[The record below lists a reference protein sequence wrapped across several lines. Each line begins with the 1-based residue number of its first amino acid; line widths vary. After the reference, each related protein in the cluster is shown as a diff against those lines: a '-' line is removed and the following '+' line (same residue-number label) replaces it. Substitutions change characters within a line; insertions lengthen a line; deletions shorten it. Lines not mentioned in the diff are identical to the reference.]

1 MLAPVR
7 MIVTYPLYFALERA
21 VFSSQTFEKTW
32 SNLRPKLE
40 RGVDLIAQE
49 VHPQGGSFVRRYV
62 YQEPAIKRICTECLH
77 EMFSNEVMMLLT
89 QVSSI
94 RKDISKR
101 QKQIIEWE
109 KDLIAAPKKSWNPL
123 NFSQNKLKEKI
134 SQGKAKIAS
143 DESRIAELSKKALS
157 SLHARGV
164 KMESGQLE
172 SLLESVD
179 GEDIASVLSV
189 ADVVSQIFSRLEAQL
204 SESSATPE
212 LSKTYAGFYMM
223 CSRLYLE
230 AINRAL
236 DRIGK
241 VYLKQI
247 AGIEQQAF
255 RQINKAEEKLALPD
269 LADSAR
275 TTLKNNVEINRQ
287 VLEVVKF
294 YTRHLNKRAK
304 ELIELQTKATV
315 NYEIALNTFLTMKI
329 GASLADCISQAE
341 KDMAQIFEFEPPSL
355 SQLYDAGF
363 KEQFKAVTNQI
374 RK

>member
-1 MLAPVR
+1 
-7 MIVTYPLYFALERA
+7 
-21 VFSSQTFEKTW
+21 
-32 SNLRPKLE
+32 
-40 RGVDLIAQE
+40 
-49 VHPQGGSFVRRYV
+49 
-62 YQEPAIKRICTECLH
+62 
-77 EMFSNEVMMLLT
+77 
-89 QVSSI
+89 
-94 RKDISKR
+94 
-101 QKQIIEWE
+101 
-109 KDLIAAPKKSWNPL
+109 
-123 NFSQNKLKEKI
+123 
-134 SQGKAKIAS
+134 
-143 DESRIAELSKKALS
+143 
-157 SLHARGV
+157 
-164 KMESGQLE
+164 MESGQLE

-204 SESSATPE
+204 SESGATPE

-304 ELIELQTKATV
+304 ELIELQTKATI

-363 KEQFKAVTNQI
+363 KEQFRAVTNQI